1 MDDDK
6 EIEVFL
12 DEAPKQPED
21 KKDEPV
27 IIVEGDEDAQH
38 AQEADDPQKI
48 QKELKKLERDLKKER
63 QARERAEQDKNLA
76 QREASENRKHVI
88 SAAMHQLKSEHE
100 ILKAKWSEAMSIND
114 FDMAASIQSDINK
127 ATIDLA
133 RLESEVENVKRQDA
147 VKQQA
152 PNQIDDIINAVSPT
166 SAKWL
171 KQHRDTLSDPVMIQD
186 MFDAHGAA
194 VRRGIEPDSSEYF
207 EFIEGRLGLK
217 EDRPAPR
224 QKKVEQDDDDA
235 MSAAAK
241 PVQRQSPPP
250 PAPVERYSSRPNVIR
265 LTAQQ
270 AQTAKDLGMTEKEYA
285 MNMAALKKEGRI
297 GNGGQ

>member
-1 MDDDK
+1 MDDEK
-6 EIEVFL
+6 EIEVIL
-12 DEAPKQPED
+12 DEAPKQPEN

-27 IIVEGDEDAQH
+27 IIVEGDEDQ
-38 AQEADDPQKI
+38 QQQVEASDDQKNI

-63 QARERAEQDKNLA
+63 QARERAEQDKTLA

-100 ILKAKWSEAMSIND
+100 VLKAKWSEAMSIND
-114 FDMAASIQSDINK
+114 FDMAASIQSEINK
-127 ATIDLA
+127 NTIDMA
-133 RLESEVENVKRQDA
+133 RLESEVENVKRQEA
-147 VKQQA
+147 VKQQP
-152 PNQIDDIINAVSPT
+152 PNQIDEIIKAVSPT

-194 VRRGIEPDSSEYF
+194 VRRGIEPDTSEYF

-217 EDRPAPR
+217 DEEPAPKK
-224 QKKVEQDDDDA
+224 KKVEQDDDDA
-235 MSAAAK
+235 LSEAAK
-241 PVQRQSPPP
+241 PAQRQSPPP
-250 PAPVERYSSRPNVIR
+250 PAPVERYGNRPNVIR

-270 AQTAKDLGMTEKEYA
+270 AEMARSLGMTEKEYA
-285 MNMAALKKEGRI
+285 MNMATLKKEGRLS
-297 GNGGQ
+297 NGG